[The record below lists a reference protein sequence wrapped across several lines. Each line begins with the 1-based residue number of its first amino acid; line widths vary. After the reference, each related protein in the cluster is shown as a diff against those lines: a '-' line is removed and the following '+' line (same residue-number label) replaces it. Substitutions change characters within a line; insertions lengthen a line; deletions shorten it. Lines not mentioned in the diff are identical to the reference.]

1 MNKEFK
7 ITIDELDAEF
17 ITDSPFKA
25 FAYLTATEH
34 YDIESGLAQE
44 VAGLCY
50 DLYVNSSHN
59 VNAVDL
65 IDFICEQYDD
75 LPNDYKEI
83 KNLLFS
89 YLDNIDL

>member
-1 MNKEFK
+1 MNNNIKVSVNDGV
-7 ITIDELDAEF
+7 TWS
-17 ITDSPFKA
+17 TDSPFKA
-25 FAYLTATEH
+25 FAYLTAIEF
-34 YDIESGLAQE
+34 YDFDGDLAIE
-44 VAGLCY
+44 VANLCQ
-50 DLYVNSSHN
+50 DLYVGSSHN